1 MPHDVGISEYSR
13 IGCGMGKL
21 NGKVAFIS
29 GVARGQGRAH
39 AERLASEGADIIGF
53 DICAQMA
60 SVPYPMATPEDLEE
74 TVMLVEKHGRRILAR
89 QVDVRDRAGVRQ
101 LLDDGVAQFGHV
113 DIVIANA
120 GIMPVIGSAADDDS
134 AWHEAIGVML
144 TGVYNTIEA
153 AIPAMTARDQGGAI
167 VITSS
172 TAGLKGMASGSPGSL
187 GYTAAKHGVVGLM
200 RAYANLLGKYFIR
213 VNTVHPTGV
222 NTPMVA
228 NEAFMQFI
236 VENPE
241 MAENMQNL
249 IPVSMVDAEDISNAV
264 AWLVSDEA
272 QYVTGV
278 ALPVDAGYCAR

>member
-1 MPHDVGISEYSR
+1 
-13 IGCGMGKL
+13 MGKL